1 MPYAKGQ
8 GAAADCRSVPHE
20 KHKTIVVFSG
30 DLDKVLA
37 AFVIAN
43 GALAMGS
50 KVTMFFTF
58 WGLNALRR
66 PEGADVK
73 KGFIDRIFGWMMPR
87 GSRALALSK
96 LHLGGIGTRLMRHVM
111 QQKGVASLESLM
123 QSAVKGGAE
132 IVACQMSMD
141 VMGIRAEEL
150 IAGVSAG
157 GVAAYLAAAEKS
169 DTNLFI

>member
-1 MPYAKGQ
+1 M
-8 GAAADCRSVPHE
+8 
-20 KHKTIVVFSG
+20 
-30 DLDKVLA
+30 LA

-66 PEGADVK
+66 PEGAEVK
-73 KGFIDRIFGWMMPR
+73 KGLIDRMFGWMMPR

-96 LHLGGIGTRLMRHVM
+96 LHMGGSRLMRHVM
-111 QQKGVASLESLM
+111 KQKGIESLESLM
-123 QSAVKGGAE
+123 RSAMEAGAE

-150 IAGVSAG
+150 IDGVSSG

>member
-1 MPYAKGQ
+1 M
-8 GAAADCRSVPHE
+8 
-20 KHKTIVVFSG
+20 
-30 DLDKVLA
+30 LA

-66 PEGADVK
+66 PEGAEVK
-73 KGFIDRIFGWMMPR
+73 KGLIDRMFGWMMPR

-96 LHLGGIGTRLMRHVM
+96 LHMGGFGTRLMRHVM
-111 QQKGVASLESLM
+111 KQKGIESLESLM
-123 QSAVKGGAE
+123 RSAMEASAE

-150 IAGVSAG
+150 IDGVSSG

-169 DTNLFI
+169 DANLFI

>member
-1 MPYAKGQ
+1 M
-8 GAAADCRSVPHE
+8 
-20 KHKTIVVFSG
+20 
-30 DLDKVLA
+30 LA

-66 PEGADVK
+66 PEGAEVK
-73 KGFIDRIFGWMMPR
+73 KGLIDRMFGWMMPR

-96 LHLGGIGTRLMRHVM
+96 LHMGGFGIE
-111 QQKGVASLESLM
+111 SLESLM
-123 QSAVKGGAE
+123 RSAMEAGAE

-150 IAGVSAG
+150 IDGVSSG

>member
-1 MPYAKGQ
+1 M
-8 GAAADCRSVPHE
+8 
-20 KHKTIVVFSG
+20 
-30 DLDKVLA
+30 LA

-50 KVTMFFTF
+50 KVTMLLTV
-58 WGLNALRR
+58 WGRKPLRR
-66 PEGADVK
+66 PEGAAN
-73 KGFIDRIFGWMMPR
+73 KGIIDRMFGWMMPR
-87 GSRALALSK
+87 GSRALSLSK
-96 LHLGGIGTRLMRHVM
+96 LHMGGFGTRLMRHVM

-123 QSAVKGGAE
+123 QSAIAGGAE

-150 IAGVSAG
+150 IDGVSSG

-169 DTNLFI
+169 DTNLFV